1 MTLEVDVA
9 LARPSFDLVASF
21 HTGSGVTALFGHSG
35 SGKTTLINMVAG
47 LVRPDRG
54 RILVDG
60 RALFDSEA
68 GIDLPSHRRRVG
80 YVFQESRLFPHL
92 TVRQNLLYGS
102 WFRGRGFRLGS
113 VDQIVEL
120 LGIGDLLP
128 RRPSSLSGGE
138 KQRVAI
144 GRAILS
150 DPAILLMDEP
160 LASLDD
166 ARKGEILPYL
176 ERLRDGLDLPI
187 LYVSHSLPEVIRLA
201 TTMVVLAEGKVT
213 AAGSVEAVMERSD
226 LFPATGHPEGG
237 SVLEARVAAHD
248 AEFGLT
254 ELETAGGV
262 LRVPHLDSAVGSRLR
277 VLVQSR
283 DVMIATERPAHIS
296 ALNILAGRIA
306 TLRDD
311 GHSTGEATIL
321 VGGSGSGAGTIRARI
336 TRRSI
341 HQLGLAPG
349 REVFAVVKTVAIDDR
364 SIGHYPGRPGRKPE
378 EI

>member
-9 LARPSFDLVASF
+9 LSRPSFELAASF
-21 HTGSGVTALFGHSG
+21 RTGPGVTALFGQSG
-35 SGKTTLINMVAG
+35 SGKTTLVNMVAG

-60 RALFDSEA
+60 RALFDSDA
-68 GIDLPSHRRRVG
+68 RVNLPSHRRRVG

-102 WFRGRGFRLGS
+102 WFRGRRFRLGS

-120 LGIGDLLP
+120 LGIGDLLS

-187 LYVSHSLPEVIRLA
+187 LYVSHSVPEVVRLA
-201 TTMVVLAEGKVT
+201 TTMILLSAGKIV
-213 AAGSVEAVMERSD
+213 ASGPVEDVMGRPD
-226 LFPATGHPEGG
+226 LFPAAGRYEAG
-237 SVLEARVAAHD
+237 SVLDAHVVAHD

-254 ELETAGGV
+254 ELETAGGP
-262 LRVPHLDSAVGSRLR
+262 LRVPHLDNPVGSRLR
-277 VLVQSR
+277 VLIRAR

-296 ALNILAGRIA
+296 ALNILAGRVTA
-306 TLRDD
+306 LQDD
-311 GHSTGEATIL
+311 GRPIGEVTIA
-321 VGGSGSGAGTIRARI
+321 VGEGRIQARI
-336 TRRSI
+336 TRRSMTE
-341 HQLGLAPG
+341 LRLAPG
-349 REVFAVVKTVAIDDR
+349 REVFAIVKTVAIDQK
-364 SIGHYPGRPGRKPE
+364 SFGQYPESPGRGRE
-378 EI
+378 EV

>member
-9 LARPSFDLVASF
+9 LSRPAFALAASF
-21 HTGSGVTALFGHSG
+21 RTGPGVTALFGQSG
-35 SGKTTLINMVAG
+35 SGKTTLVNMVAG
-47 LVRPDRG
+47 LVKPDRG

-60 RALFDSEA
+60 RALYDSDA
-68 GIDLPSHRRRVG
+68 RIDLPSHRRRVG

-102 WFRGRGFRLGS
+102 WFRGRRFRLGS

-120 LGIGDLLP
+120 LGIGDLMS

-187 LYVSHSLPEVIRLA
+187 LYVSHALPEVVRLA
-201 TTMVVLAEGKVT
+201 TTMILLSAGKVV
-213 AAGSVEAVMERSD
+213 ASGPVEEVMGRSD
-226 LFPATGHPEGG
+226 LFTAAGRYEAG
-237 SVLEARVAAHD
+237 SVLDAQVAAHD
-248 AEFGLT
+248 QEFGLT
-254 ELETAGGV
+254 ELATAGGP
-262 LRVPHLDSAVGSRLR
+262 LRVPRLDNPVGSRLR
-277 VLVQSR
+277 VLIRAR
-283 DVMIATERPAHIS
+283 DVMIATERPGHIS
-296 ALNILAGRIA
+296 ALNILAGRIVA
-306 TLRDD
+306 LQDD
-311 GHSTGEATIL
+311 GRPIGEVTIA
-321 VGGSGSGAGTIRARI
+321 VGEGRIQARI
-336 TRRSI
+336 TRRSMS
-341 HQLGLAPG
+341 QLGLATG
-349 REVFAVVKTVAIDDR
+349 REVFAVVKTVSIDHKSFGQYPER
-364 SIGHYPGRPGRKPE
+364 SGPE
-378 EI
+378 RQEI